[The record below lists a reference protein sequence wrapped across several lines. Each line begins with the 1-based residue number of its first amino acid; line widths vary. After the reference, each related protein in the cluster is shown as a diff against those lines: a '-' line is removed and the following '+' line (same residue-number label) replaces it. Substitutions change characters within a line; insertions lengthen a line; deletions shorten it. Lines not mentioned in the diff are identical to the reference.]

1 MSLARALRVF
11 EEKGALAGP
20 LESEPNTTGLINE
33 THFVRDAQGNAFV
46 AQRLNDV
53 FDPRVNDNLV
63 RITRH
68 LAAHDVPSFQV
79 VEVEDKP
86 SMNVYSR
93 ILTIRS
99 DQGVEMR
106 VLDTTVR
113 KLESAP
119 VE

>member
-1 MSLARALRVF
+1 MSDELLQIGDEVVHQSHPGRF
-11 EEKGALAGP
+11 K
-20 LESEPNTTGLINE
+20 I
-33 THFVRDAQGNAFV
+33 
-46 AQRLNDV
+46 
-53 FDPRVNDNLV
+53 
-63 RITRH
+63 
-68 LAAHDVPSFQV
+68 

-99 DQGVEMR
+99 AAGMEMR